1 MISTKNVQ
9 DVFPFHI
16 DAMEGMDIG
25 IHRWLYYL
33 LIFYFLFLSL
43 SCISFFNFIY
53 IYFFLFFI
61 NPLFGFLFFT
71 FLSFY
76 HFITIS
82 FSRRIL
88 FVDMIV
94 KMGLT
99 NTPVISATFK
109 STENLCKYYSGKL
122 QVT

>member
-33 LIFYFLFLSL
+33 LFFYFLFLSL
-43 SCISFFNFIY
+43 SCISFFNFLH
-53 IYFFLFFI
+53 IYFFLFFF
-61 NPLFGFLFFT
+61 NPLFSFLFFT

-82 FSRRIL
+82 FSRWIL

-99 NTPVISATFK
+99 NMPVISATFK

-122 QVT
+122 

>member
-43 SCISFFNFIY
+43 SCISFFIFISFSSSLILY
-53 IYFFLFFI
+53 LSFS
-61 NPLFGFLFFT
+61 FFT

-122 QVT
+122 